1 MSQDYHRSPEDR
13 RRRQRY
19 LRRKK
24 QRRNRRRLFYI
35 LCLLL
40 LFLVFTAFRGI
51 RTRLANKSNLEA
63 NVALWYYQQ
72 MLREDKGQVDR
83 SNVIYLNPLD
93 LANIGRDKL
102 TTFGYDLVKGS
113 NHIKSAEKYA
123 YDTKK
128 IQEIIREKR
137 DYTGKKLVFLTFD
150 DGPNNKITPQILD
163 CLKERGVHATFF
175 LVGNHLTDKHEDVLR
190 RILREGHGIATHS
203 LTHNYKKLYPGR
215 VGNAKQIAYEAKKAE
230 EYLQEYFGPD
240 FSCSVWR
247 YPGGHQSWKGLENG
261 PDQALEKLG
270 ATWIDWN
277 CLVGDAQPRS
287 DRPTTSQGQVDYVNK
302 SLHQNKQTKVAVVLA
317 HDADNKQ
324 LTADSLDMV
333 IDYFEENGYSFGILK

>member
-1 MSQDYHRSPEDR
+1 
-13 RRRQRY
+13 
-19 LRRKK
+19 
-24 QRRNRRRLFYI
+24 
-35 LCLLL
+35 
-40 LFLVFTAFRGI
+40 
-51 RTRLANKSNLEA
+51 
-63 NVALWYYQQ
+63 

-83 SNVIYLNPLD
+83 SNVSYLNPLD

-163 CLKERGVHATFF
+163 RLKERGVHATFF

-203 LTHNYKKLYPGR
+203 
-215 VGNAKQIAYEAKKAE
+215 
-230 EYLQEYFGPD
+230 
-240 FSCSVWR
+240 
-247 YPGGHQSWKGLENG
+247 
-261 PDQALEKLG
+261 
-270 ATWIDWN
+270 
-277 CLVGDAQPRS
+277 
-287 DRPTTSQGQVDYVNK
+287 
-302 SLHQNKQTKVAVVLA
+302 
-317 HDADNKQ
+317 
-324 LTADSLDMV
+324 
-333 IDYFEENGYSFGILK
+333 